1 MSFTDGRKQ
10 SASRVTVYILTLSVE
25 DELTKQS
32 NAVSNAKEYI
42 VLPKIYNLVTYSR
55 KSNRVLQNRTVEAI
69 FYT

>member
-55 KSNRVLQNRTVEAI
+55 KSNRVLQNRTAEAI